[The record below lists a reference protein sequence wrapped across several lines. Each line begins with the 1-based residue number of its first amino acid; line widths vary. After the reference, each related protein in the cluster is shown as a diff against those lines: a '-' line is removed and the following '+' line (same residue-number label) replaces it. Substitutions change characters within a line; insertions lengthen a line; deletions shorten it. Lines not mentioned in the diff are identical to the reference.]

1 MRKRSTTV
9 IDEVYYIEP
18 VVPEHWISKTQEGSD
33 LKRVLVI
40 MLVLLLAIS
49 PLATAEYTDSRTV
62 KRVQQAL
69 NDNGYDCGAP
79 DGVSGRKTKQ
89 AIMDYQQA
97 NNLEA
102 TGLIDDL
109 LLDAL
114 GFNQPRDAQ
123 TEFDSRLPS
132 LDRQG

>member
-1 MRKRSTTV
+1 MRKRFTTV
-9 IDEVYYIEP
+9 IDEVHYIGP
-18 VVPEHWISKTQEGSD
+18 VVPEQWTSKTQEGSD

-89 AIMDYQQA
+89 AI
-97 NNLEA
+97 
-102 TGLIDDL
+102 
-109 LLDAL
+109 
-114 GFNQPRDAQ
+114 
-123 TEFDSRLPS
+123 DSRLPS